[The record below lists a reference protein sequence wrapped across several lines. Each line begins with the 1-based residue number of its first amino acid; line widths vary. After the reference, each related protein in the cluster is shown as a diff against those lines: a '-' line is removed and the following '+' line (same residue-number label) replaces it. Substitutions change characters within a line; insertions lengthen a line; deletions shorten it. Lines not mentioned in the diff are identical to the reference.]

1 VRFDLVAPA
10 ARRYSVDMKKMIVS
24 AVLSGLFLAASS
36 YGSVP
41 AVKVTVSDAGGKA
54 AYRGTTNAKGTFAT
68 GTLKPGAYVVQFN
81 SNTTEPGSHYALVV
95 SAGKKKVLA
104 EGVVA
109 EKFNGGGV
117 AMRIEVGGG
126 LNIVGQIA
134 TEGNTMVRNNKRI
147 VWIPHQL
154 GTNLP
159 GHFAE
164 EDSAE
169 AVGAR
174 HTLNISIMDL
184 EKTQRTTVGH

>member
-1 VRFDLVAPA
+1 
-10 ARRYSVDMKKMIVS
+10 M
-24 AVLSGLFLAASS
+24 LSGLFLASSS

-41 AVKVTVSDAGGKA
+41 AVKVTVSDAGGRA
-54 AYRGTTNAKGTFAT
+54 AYIGTTNARGTFAT
-68 GTLKPGAYVVQFN
+68 STLKPGGYVVQFN
-81 SNTTEPGSHYALVV
+81 SNSTVPGNHYALVV
-95 SAGKKKVLA
+95 SAGKKKVVA

-117 AMRIEVGGG
+117 AMRVEVGGG

-134 TEGNTMVRNNKRI
+134 TEGNTMVRNNKRM

-169 AVGAR
+169 AVAAR
-174 HTLNISIMDL
+174 HTLNMSIMDL
-184 EKTQRTTVGH
+184 QKTQRTTVGH